1 MFIYSRLLLE
11 VLTFF
16 HGIGANE
23 QMDRLMVA
31 ITPGHGYPWAVP
43 EASQV
48 PMASLL
54 NVLKLTVIL
63 LFDHS
68 IITIV

>member
-1 MFIYSRLLLE
+1 
-11 VLTFF
+11 
-16 HGIGANE
+16 
-23 QMDRLMVA
+23 MDRLMVA
-31 ITPGHGYPWAVP
+31 ITAGHGYPWAVP

-68 IITIV
+68 IITTV